1 MKILYAED
9 DAEIRHL
16 TVETLTRGGFNVV
29 IARDGNEA
37 WEKYLGGEE
46 YDLILLNNY
55 MPEKTGMQILEE
67 IRERG
72 DNILVVMLTSLIFPE
87 MQTLADACIEK
98 NWNFEKLTRDLKYII
113 AKGRKPIP
121 PKKKTFWE
129 KIFGKK
135 K

>member
-72 DNILVVMLTSLIFPE
+72 DNILVVMLTS
-87 MQTLADACIEK
+87 
-98 NWNFEKLTRDLKYII
+98 
-113 AKGRKPIP
+113 RKINP
-121 PKKKTFWE
+121 
-129 KIFGKK
+129 
-135 K
+135 